1 MFGSL
6 RCAGNIS
13 KFDRGRLEF
22 IVNKQ
27 KLTKK
32 KKKKKTKT
40 KTKQKRKKE
49 KKETK
54 EEEGQIYS

>member
-27 KLTKK
+27 KLAKK
-32 KKKKKTKT
+32 KKKNK
-40 KTKQKRKKE
+40 KRKKE
-49 KKETK
+49 RNERRRGSCGRKAIA
-54 EEEGQIYS
+54 QF

>member
-27 KLTKK
+27 KLAKKEKQKK
-32 KKKKKTKT
+32 KK
-40 KTKQKRKKE
+40 

-54 EEEGQIYS
+54 EEEGHVVGKPLHSFKTL